1 MVQCDLS
8 FDDEHSTMST
18 TETSFPRREFTRA
31 RGPVYFALFGG
42 GVISLYLIAKGA
54 AAISG
59 SWFGLVAGILAA
71 AALLASYVTGALKL
85 LSRVD
90 FSKVTL
96 AMDHEGIH
104 VAHQAETSIP
114 WTSIAKIRYYEV
126 GRFKQRKIIL
136 IERLDMGK
144 SEVRIDADF
153 LNCGSPR
160 DLYETMKRYRR
171 YFAPMSESDDN
182 GNALVYGSS
191 SWTGLD
197 DD

>member
-1 MVQCDLS
+1 
-8 FDDEHSTMST
+8 MST
-18 TETSFPRREFTRA
+18 TDASFPRREFTRA
-31 RGPVYFALFGG
+31 RGPIYFALFGG

-59 SWFGLVAGILAA
+59 SRFGPVAGILAA
-71 AALLASYVTGALKL
+71 AALLAIYVTGALKL

-104 VAHQAETSIP
+104 LAHQAETSIP

-126 GRFKQRKIIL
+126 GRFHETKIIL
-136 IERLDMGK
+136 IERLDIGK
-144 SEVRIDADF
+144 REVRIDAH
-153 LNCGSPR
+153 LLHCGNPR
-160 DLYETMKRYRR
+160 DLYETMKRYHR
-171 YFAPMSESDDN
+171 YFAPMSESEEN